1 MDGVVAAGVDV
12 GLRELLEQWPVVVRL
27 GWFTVGWLATVAVGW
42 FLVSPV
48 VSRVVRHR
56 NRRNQTIDDAIVRY
70 LRVVF
75 VVLGF
80 FVGVAT
86 GGYGHVVADS
96 ALLLAAGT
104 LALGV
109 AAQAVIGSL
118 VSGMVL
124 VLDPEFNVGDYI
136 RWGENEGTIQAITLR
151 VTRVLT
157 PNGELLTVPNENL
170 TSQVVTRPYG
180 RSRYRIVDRI
190 GLAYDEDVDAAM
202 DLLREVLA
210 GRVDIAE
217 APSPRVY
224 VEEFAAD
231 AVVVRVHYWVPD
243 PNRADLF
250 AARSGFARDVK
261 RRFDAAGLT
270 LSPASKR
277 ELEGRIDV
285 DVQDRQPAE

>member
-1 MDGVVAAGVDV
+1 MDGVVAASLDAGFH
-12 GLRELLEQWPVVVRL
+12 ELLEQWPAVVQL
-27 GWFTVGWLATVAVGW
+27 AWFVVGWLATVAVGW
-42 FLVSPV
+42 FLVSPA
-48 VSRVVRHR
+48 VSRIVQHR
-56 NRRNQTIDDAIVRY
+56 NRRNQTIDDALVRY

-75 VVLGF
+75 VALGF
-80 FVGVAT
+80 FVGVGTA
-86 GGYGHVVADS
+86 GYGHVVGDS

-136 RWGENEGTIQAITLR
+136 RWGDREGTVQSITLR

-170 TSQVVTRPYG
+170 TSKVITRPYG

-190 GLAYDEDVDAAM
+190 GLAYDGDVDAAM
-202 DLLREVLA
+202 ALLREVFA
-210 GRVDIAE
+210 DRDDVTE

-224 VEEFAAD
+224 VEEFGPD
-231 AVVVRVHYWVPD
+231 AVVVRVHYWIVD
-243 PNRADLF
+243 PSQEDVF

-285 DVQDRQPAE
+285 DVGDGQTAD